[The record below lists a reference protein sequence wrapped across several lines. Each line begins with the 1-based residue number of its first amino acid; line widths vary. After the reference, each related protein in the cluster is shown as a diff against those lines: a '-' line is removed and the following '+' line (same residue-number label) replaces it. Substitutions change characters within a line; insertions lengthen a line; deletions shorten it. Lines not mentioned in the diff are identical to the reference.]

1 MFLEESVVAFKVP
14 TCGICSTLQGRLH
27 VQRSQ
32 STQSK
37 LPWLL
42 LLFVCFYFVVVVSL
56 FCLFGFERGRHD
68 IKWKGVRKN
77 LKVKRGE

>member
-1 MFLEESVVAFKVP
+1 MFLEESVVSFKVP

-32 STQSK
+32 SMQNR
-37 LPWLL
+37 LPRLL
-42 LLFVCFYFVVVVSL
+42 LLFVCICFVVVVSL
-56 FCLFGFERGRHD
+56 FCFFGFERGRHD
-68 IKWKGVRKN
+68 IKWKGVRKD